1 MKKICYLGSAQSPHN
16 KKWLNFLK
24 NKYDITVLTF
34 EDANIEGINIIKIP
48 RIFNNSLDYIFKAKN
63 VINIIDELNPDL
75 IHAHRIPSYG
85 FLGFLYKRINSKVP
99 YILSVWGEDIFA
111 FPKKSVFHK
120 NLIKYILKYPD
131 QICSTSNI
139 MKLEIEKYN
148 DPRNEI
154 LVTPFGIN
162 LDKFKAKPEIKETK
176 SNKLVIGTVK
186 KLRKRYGVDYL
197 IKAFAQLEKTNEHD
211 NLELIIVGGGPQKEE
226 LINLSKELN
235 IYEKVN
241 FVGKVPPDEVPKF
254 LNELD
259 VYCALSITD
268 SESFGV
274 AIIEASAVELPVVV
288 TNVGGLPEVVKNN
301 KTGFIVPPKN
311 HKAAFKAIKK
321 LVDNKDLRIKVGREG
336 RKFVEDNYDWE
347 DNSMLMSDLYDSYLK
362 V

>member
-1 MKKICYLGSAQSPHN
+1 MKRICYLGSAQSPHN
-16 KKWLNFLK
+16 KKWLNYLK
-24 NKYDITVLTF
+24 CKYDITVISF
-34 EDANIEGINIIKIP
+34 EDAHIAGVDIIKIP
-48 RIFNNSLDYIFKAKN
+48 RVFNNSLDYVFKASK
-63 VINIIDELNPDL
+63 VLSLIDDLDPDL
-75 IHAHRIPSYG
+75 IHAHRVSSYG
-85 FLGFLYKRINSKVP
+85 FLGSLYKRTNSKIP

-120 NLIKYILKYPD
+120 NLTKYILNFPD

-139 MKLEIEKYN
+139 MKSEIEKYH

-162 LDKFKAKPEIKETK
+162 SNKFKAKPEIKETK
-176 SNKLVIGTVK
+176 SNKVVIGTVK

-197 IKAFAQLEKTNEHD
+197 IKAFAQLEKTDQYD
-211 NLELIIVGGGPQKEE
+211 NLELMIVGGGPKKEE
-226 LINLSKELN
+226 LIKLSKELN
-235 IYEKVN
+235 IQKKVK
-241 FVGKVPPDEVPKF
+241 FVGRVSPEEVPDYLNKF
-254 LNELD
+254 D
-259 VYCALSITD
+259 VYCALSIND

-311 HKAAFKAIKK
+311 HKAAFRAIKK
-321 LVDNKDLRIKVGREG
+321 LVDNKDLRIKMGREG
-336 RKFVEDNYDWE
+336 RKYAEDKYEWK
-347 DNSMLMSDLYDSYLK
+347 DNAMLMSDLYDSYLK